1 MKIILNIKFKIIMTI
16 SHIDSENFF
25 EKIDKVKNNKK
36 NILDLEIDNIKN
48 IGKIVNKLLEFKILL
63 NIIKY

>member
-1 MKIILNIKFKIIMTI
+1 MTI